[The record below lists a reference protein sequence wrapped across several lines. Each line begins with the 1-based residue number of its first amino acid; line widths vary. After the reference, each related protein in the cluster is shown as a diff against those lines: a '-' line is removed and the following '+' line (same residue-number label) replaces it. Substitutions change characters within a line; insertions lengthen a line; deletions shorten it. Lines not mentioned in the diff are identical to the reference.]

1 MTMLGSSFSIEWGI
15 SQGSEWAEQRPM
27 RDVHVQSME
36 PVNML
41 GFMGREI
48 MVADEINVT
57 HLMTLK

>member
-1 MTMLGSSFSIEWGI
+1 
-15 SQGSEWAEQRPM
+15 M

-57 HLMTLK
+57 HLMTLKQRDHPELS